1 MDASKVL
8 HSAAVEI
15 MMIMSHMLTLFNKQ
29 LQQKVSLH
37 VTEKYNR
44 NTIYL
49 FLINGAYESILSFDY
64 FLSILYYIYINEMM
78 ADNPVRP

>member
-1 MDASKVL
+1 MVDASKVL
-8 HSAAVEI
+8 HSAAVE

-44 NTIYL
+44 K
-49 FLINGAYESILSFDY
+49 
-64 FLSILYYIYINEMM
+64 
-78 ADNPVRP
+78 PVKD

>member
-1 MDASKVL
+1 MVDASKVL

-44 NTIYL
+44 K
-49 FLINGAYESILSFDY
+49 
-64 FLSILYYIYINEMM
+64 
-78 ADNPVRP
+78 PVKD

>member
-1 MDASKVL
+1 MVDVSKVL

-37 VTEKYNR
+37 VKEK
-44 NTIYL
+44 
-49 FLINGAYESILSFDY
+49 
-64 FLSILYYIYINEMM
+64 
-78 ADNPVRP
+78 

>member
-1 MDASKVL
+1 MLQTLEELVQVVDASKVL

-44 NTIYL
+44 K
-49 FLINGAYESILSFDY
+49 
-64 FLSILYYIYINEMM
+64 
-78 ADNPVRP
+78 PVKD